1 MHLTVFALAIV
12 IGYYVIGNV
21 HHALHTPLMSV
32 TNAISGIIVVG
43 ALLQIGHGD
52 TVITA
57 LAIRGDPARQHQRL
71 RRLRGDPPHAGH
83 VLEEL
88 RTMFT
93 LETTA
98 TAAYVV
104 AALLFILALAG
115 LSKHETSRA
124 GNTFGIAGMAV
135 ALVATIAL
143 ALARHIEPLGL
154 ALLVGAMIVGA
165 AIGLWRARVVEMT
178 GMPELIALLHSFVG
192 LAAVLVGWNG
202 YLHVEGR
209 SRRRRGRAAAARGL
223 LGIHSAEVVIGV
235 FIGAVTFTGSIVA
248 NLKLS
253 ARIKSAPMML
263 PGKNFLNV
271 GALVVFAA
279 LTVWFVIDP
288 QLWLLVV
295 VTVLALL
302 LGWHLVASI
311 GGGDMPVVVSMLN
324 SYSGWA
330 AAASGF
336 LLGNDLLIITGA
348 LVGSSG
354 AYLSYIMCKAMNRSF
369 ISVIAGGFG
378 IEAGPA
384 EDKDYGEHR
393 EITADGAAELLSSAS
408 SVIIT
413 PGYGMA
419 VAQAQYGVADLTRKL
434 RDRGVDVRFGIHPVA
449 GRLPGHMNVLL
460 AEAKVPYDIVL
471 EMDEINDDFDE
482 HLRRAGHR
490 RQRHR
495 QPGGGGG
502 PEQPDRR
509 HAGADGVERRPRHR
523 VQAVHGLGL
532 RRRAEPAVLPGEH
545 PDAVRRRQ
553 GPGRRHPPG
562 HLARTSSRRPPRSSP
577 GAVPVRQPS
586 GELPRISS

>member
-1 MHLTVFALAIV
+1 
-12 IGYYVIGNV
+12 
-21 HHALHTPLMSV
+21 
-32 TNAISGIIVVG
+32 
-43 ALLQIGHGD
+43 
-52 TVITA
+52 
-57 LAIRGDPARQHQRL
+57 
-71 RRLRGDPPHAGH
+71 
-83 VLEEL
+83 
-88 RTMFT
+88 MFT
-93 LETTA
+93 IETA
-98 TAAYVV
+98 AKAAYVV

-124 GNTFGIAGMAV
+124 GNTFGISGMAV
-135 ALVATIAL
+135 ALIATIAL
-143 ALARHIEPLGL
+143 AINGHIESLGV
-154 ALLVGAMIVGA
+154 ALLAGAVAIGA

-202 YLHVEGR
+202 YLFVENNPGGAEAA
-209 SRRRRGRAAAARGL
+209 SLRAEGL
-223 LGIHSAEVVIGV
+223 GGIHSAEVVIGV

-253 ARIKSAPMML
+253 ARIKSNPMML

-271 GALVVFAA
+271 GALVLFAA
-279 LTVWFVIDP
+279 LTVWFVINP
-288 QLWLLVV
+288 TIWLLAG
-295 VTVLALL
+295 VTLLALL

-336 LLGNDLLIITGA
+336 LLSNDLLIITGA

-384 EDKDYGEHR
+384 DDKDYGEHR
-393 EITADGAAELLSSAS
+393 EVTAEGVAELLTSAD

-419 VAQAQYGVADLTRKL
+419 VAQAQNAVADLTRKL
-434 RDRGVDVRFGIHPVA
+434 RARGVNVRFGIHPVA

-471 EMDEINDDFDE
+471 EMDEINDDFSDTAVV
-482 HLRRAGHR
+482 LVI
-490 RQRHR
+490 
-495 QPGGGGG
+495 
-502 PEQPDRR
+502 
-509 HAGADGVERRPRHR
+509 GANDTVNP
-523 VQAVHGLGL
+523 AA
-532 RRRAEPAVLPGEH
+532 AEDP
-545 PDAVRRRQ
+545 
-553 GPGRRHPPG
+553 
-562 HLARTSSRRPPRSSP
+562 SSP
-577 GAVPVRQPS
+577 IAGMPVLTVWEADNVIVFKRSMAS
-586 GELPRISS
+586 GYAGVQNPLFFRENSAMLFGDARDRVEAILAAL